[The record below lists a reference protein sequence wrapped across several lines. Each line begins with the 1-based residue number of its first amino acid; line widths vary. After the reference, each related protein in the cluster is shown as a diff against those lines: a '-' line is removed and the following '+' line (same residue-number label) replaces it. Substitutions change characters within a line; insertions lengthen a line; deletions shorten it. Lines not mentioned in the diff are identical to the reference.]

1 MCDAI
6 CYNVYSH
13 ITQWN
18 AYTPEFQTTVV
29 LISSPLTLLVAL
41 WGMTSKLTLQLM
53 RLRQRQTAPTRAS
66 PVGVNALRLREVAE
80 EVPIM

>member
-18 AYTPEFQTTVV
+18 SCTPEFQTTVV
-29 LISSPLTLLVAL
+29 LISSPLTLFVAL

-53 RLRQRQTAPTRAS
+53 RSRQRQMAPTRES
-66 PVGVNALRLREVAE
+66 PMALNAL
-80 EVPIM
+80 